1 MEYWNYG
8 IMGAEDFDPVNKDN
22 LIFTHYSNLPT
33 FQYCVF
39 KADL

>member
-1 MEYWNYG
+1 
-8 IMGAEDFDPVNKDN
+8 MGAEDFDPVNKDN

-33 FQYCVF
+33 FQYSGF